1 MNNIV
6 QSTLYTLLFAAF
18 QNFTCN
24 KLVKNFENLTLN
36 IIPTKKTWT
45 SINSILQQ

>member
-18 QNFTCN
+18 ENFTCN
-24 KLVKNFENLTLN
+24 KLVKNFKHHPN
-36 IIPTKKTWT
+36 KKNRT

>member
-6 QSTLYTLLFAAF
+6 QSMLYTLLFAAF

-36 IIPTKKTWT
+36 IIPTKKTE
-45 SINSILQQ
+45 QV

>member
-18 QNFTCN
+18 QNFTCD
-24 KLVKNFENLTLN
+24 KLVNWKFDFKHHPNE
-36 IIPTKKTWT
+36 KKP
-45 SINSILQQ
+45 NKYK

>member
-6 QSTLYTLLFAAF
+6 QSMLYTLLFAAF

-24 KLVKNFENLTLN
+24 KLVKNFEHLTLN
-36 IIPTKKTWT
+36 IIPTKKTQT